1 MYMDR
6 TSTVHVVARV
16 RHDLAVKITI
26 TGLHQSN
33 GIISWCE
40 FNEKATKYKQR
51 IDGLKVGTGKLV
63 MPSSLKLLTA
73 HSPLMY
79 IF

>member
-1 MYMDR
+1 M
-6 TSTVHVVARV
+6 
-16 RHDLAVKITI
+16 
-26 TGLHQSN
+26 GLHQSN

-40 FNEKATKYKQR
+40 FNENATKYKQR
-51 IDGLKVGTGKLV
+51 IDGLKVGTGKLE

-73 HSPLMY
+73 HSSLMN